1 MCKAY
6 RSLATPETNNDE
18 SSYRTRRRV
27 GRTGRVWST
36 CSARRPLSTPHLIHA
51 ALQEPSPLCHQHAGR
66 RRYWLNERPLPPSC
80 ASHKGLPRT
89 RRKSAVRAS
98 SRIRC
103 WYGDV
108 VNAISI
114 ERLERWMSGTTI
126 AVWQFK
132 VRQQES
138 SEREIKR
145 SVRQQLVST
154 DFSISFTVSETSQV
168 RTVISSIYELISC
181 GIILAKRGL
190 R

>member
-1 MCKAY
+1 MSHRIGLDGGSGGRDASGARAVPVDRCPLHISSTQPCKSQVLCATSTPGVDAIGWMNVRY
-6 RSLATPETNNDE
+6 RPA
-18 SSYRTRRRV
+18 
-27 GRTGRVWST
+27 
-36 CSARRPLSTPHLIHA
+36 ARRTKVYR
-51 ALQEPSPLCHQHAGR
+51 GR
-66 RRYWLNERPLPPSC
+66 DASRRFER
-80 ASHKGLPRT
+80 
-89 RRKSAVRAS
+89 
-98 SRIRC
+98 RIRC

-138 SEREIKR
+138 SERERKR